1 MVKESYFLDKFGG
14 AFKKM
19 IEESQETAKKDFG
32 LFLDDISEINPLLK
46 NLIDKSRIKWK
57 V

>member
-1 MVKESYFLDKFGG
+1 MEEI
-14 AFKKM
+14 KKQL
-19 IEESQETAKKDFG
+19 EEVQETVKKDFG

-46 NLIDKSRIKWK
+46 KLIDKSRIKWK